1 MTARFFRPKP
11 PEPDLAVAMEDSGK
25 RAGYDRRDPGG
36 HWLGHFLDE
45 HNDQQ
50 DRR

>member
-1 MTARFFRPKP
+1 MARFFGPSCRRPFLK
-11 PEPDLAVAMEDSGK
+11 AAMEDSGK
-25 RAGYDRRDPGG
+25 HAGYDLCGPGG